1 MPEQPPYRAYATIAG
16 TFLAGLGAVS
26 GVAAARKRPVQEMA
40 AIDLALLGLATF
52 KASRTVA
59 RDKVTSFVREPF
71 VEGEA
76 YDGED
81 EKPTHETEMKQA
93 IGELV
98 TCTRCVGTWIGA
110 GLASTQIL
118 APRTGRLLTAVLA
131 AGAVNDFLLAGFN
144 ALTAKANELEQRGRR
159 RGLAA
164 EIAAG
169 LGRRELAAGA
179 AQPALGQP
187 QQRGAFDADPAG

>member
-1 MPEQPPYRAYATIAG
+1 MG
-16 TFLAGLGAVS
+16 TFVAGLGGVS
-26 GVAAARKRPVQEMA
+26 GLAAARRRPLQEFA
-40 AIDLALLGLATF
+40 PIDLAMLGLATF

-81 EKPTHETEMKQA
+81 EKPTHESELRQA

-98 TCTRCVGTWIGA
+98 TCTRCIGTWLGA

-118 APRTGRLLTAVLA
+118 APRTGRLLTTVLA
-131 AGAVNDFLLAGFN
+131 AGALNDFLLAGFS
-144 ALTAKANELEQRGRR
+144 ALTNKSNELEQR
-159 RGLAA
+159 
-164 EIAAG
+164 AG
-169 LGRRELAAGA
+169 GSG
-179 AQPALGQP
+179 
-187 QQRGAFDADPAG
+187 

>member
-1 MPEQPPYRAYATIAG
+1 VPEQPPYRAYATIVG

-26 GVAAARKRPVQEMA
+26 GLAAARNRPQQELT

-76 YDGED
+76 YDGEG
-81 EKPTHETEMKQA
+81 EEPTHDTDMKQA

-98 TCTRCVGTWIGA
+98 TCTRCIGTWIGA
-110 GLASTQIL
+110 SLAATQIL
-118 APRTGRLLTAVLA
+118 APRTGRLLTSVLA
-131 AGAVNDFLLAGFN
+131 AGAVNDFLLAGFT
-144 ALTAKANELEQRGRR
+144 ALTNKANQVE
-159 RGLAA
+159 
-164 EIAAG
+164 
-169 LGRRELAAGA
+169 
-179 AQPALGQP
+179 P
-187 QQRGAFDADPAG
+187 QAR

>member
-1 MPEQPPYRAYATIAG
+1 MPEQPPYRAYATIAA
-16 TFLAGLGAVS
+16 TFMAGLGAVS
-26 GVAAARKRPVQEMA
+26 GVAAARKRPLQELA

-81 EKPTHETEMKQA
+81 EEPTHETEMKQA

-98 TCTRCVGTWIGA
+98 TCTRCIGTWIGA
-110 GLASTQIL
+110 GLASVQIL
-118 APRTGRLLTAVLA
+118 APRTGRLLTTVLA
-131 AGAVNDFLLAGFN
+131 AGAVNDFLLAGFG
-144 ALTAKANELEQRGRR
+144 ALTAKANELEQRTGV
-159 RGLAA
+159 GS
-164 EIAAG
+164 
-169 LGRRELAAGA
+169 
-179 AQPALGQP
+179 
-187 QQRGAFDADPAG
+187 D

>member
-1 MPEQPPYRAYATIAG
+1 MAEHPPYRAYATIVG

-26 GVAAARKRPVQEMA
+26 GLAAARKRPLQEMEP
-40 AIDLALLGLATF
+40 IDLALLGLATF
-52 KASRTVA
+52 KAARTVA

-81 EKPTHETEMKQA
+81 ERPTHDTELKQA

-110 GLASTQIL
+110 GLASIQIL
-118 APRTGRLLTAVLA
+118 APRTGRLLTSVLA
-131 AGAVNDFLLAGFN
+131 AGAINDFLLAGFS
-144 ALTAKANELEQRGRR
+144 ALTAKSNELEQR
-159 RGLAA
+159 A
-164 EIAAG
+164 EA
-169 LGRRELAAGA
+169 
-179 AQPALGQP
+179 
-187 QQRGAFDADPAG
+187 

>member
-1 MPEQPPYRAYATIAG
+1 MAEQPPYRAYATIVG

-26 GVAAARKRPVQEMA
+26 GLAAARKRPLQMA
-40 AIDLALLGLATF
+40 TIDLALLGLATF

-98 TCTRCVGTWIGA
+98 TCTRCIGTWIGA
-110 GLASTQIL
+110 GLASTQVL
-118 APRTGRLLTAVLA
+118 APRTGRLLTSVLA
-131 AGAVNDFLLAGFN
+131 AGAVNDFLLAGFS
-144 ALTAKANELEQRGRR
+144 ALTAKANELEQRTGV
-159 RGLAA
+159 A
-164 EIAAG
+164 
-169 LGRRELAAGA
+169 
-179 AQPALGQP
+179 
-187 QQRGAFDADPAG
+187 

>member
-1 MPEQPPYRAYATIAG
+1 MPEPPPYRAYATIAG
-16 TFLAGLGAVS
+16 TFMAGLGAVS
-26 GVAAARKRPVQEMA
+26 GLAAARNRPLREMA
-40 AIDLALLGLATF
+40 PIDLALLGLATF
-52 KASRTVA
+52 KASRTIA

-98 TCTRCVGTWIGA
+98 TCTRCIGTWIGA

-118 APRTGRLLTAVLA
+118 APRTGRLLTSVLA
-131 AGAVNDFLLAGFN
+131 AGAVNDFLLAGFS
-144 ALTAKANELEQRGRR
+144 ALTAKANELEHRNVGS
-159 RGLAA
+159 
-164 EIAAG
+164 
-169 LGRRELAAGA
+169 
-179 AQPALGQP
+179 
-187 QQRGAFDADPAG
+187 

>member
-1 MPEQPPYRAYATIAG
+1 MPEQPPYRAYAAIAG
-16 TFLAGLGAVS
+16 AFTAGLAAVS
-26 GVAAARKRPVQEMA
+26 GVAAARKRPVQEMT

-98 TCTRCVGTWIGA
+98 TCTRCIGTWIGA

-131 AGAVNDFLLAGFN
+131 AGAVNDFLLAGFS
-144 ALTAKANELEQRGRR
+144 ALTAKSNELEQRTG
-159 RGLAA
+159 G
-164 EIAAG
+164 
-169 LGRRELAAGA
+169 
-179 AQPALGQP
+179 
-187 QQRGAFDADPAG
+187 D

>member
-1 MPEQPPYRAYATIAG
+1 MPEQPPYRAYATILG

-26 GVAAARKRPVQEMA
+26 GLAAARNRPHYEMA
-40 AIDLALLGLATF
+40 PIDLALLGLATF

-81 EKPTHETEMKQA
+81 EKPTHETELKQA

-98 TCTRCVGTWIGA
+98 TCTRCIGTWIGA
-110 GLASTQIL
+110 SLASIQIL
-118 APRTGRLLTAVLA
+118 APRTGRLLTSVLA
-131 AGAVNDFLLAGFN
+131 AGAVNDFLLAGFA
-144 ALTAKANELEQRGRR
+144 ALTSKGNELEQRSGDS
-159 RGLAA
+159 
-164 EIAAG
+164 AG
-169 LGRRELAAGA
+169 
-179 AQPALGQP
+179 
-187 QQRGAFDADPAG
+187 

>member
-1 MPEQPPYRAYATIAG
+1 VPTESQQPPYRAYATIMG

-26 GVAAARKRPVQEMA
+26 GLAAARERPLQEMSA
-40 AIDLALLGLATF
+40 MDLTLLGLATF

-59 RDKVTSFVREPF
+59 RDRVSSFVREPF

-76 YDGED
+76 DGKHER
-81 EKPTHETEMKQA
+81 PTRETEMKQA

-118 APRTGRLLTAVLA
+118 APRTGRLLTSVLA
-131 AGAVNDFLLAGFN
+131 AGAVNDFLLAGFS
-144 ALTAKANELEQRGRR
+144 ALTAKANELER
-159 RGLAA
+159 
-164 EIAAG
+164 AG
-169 LGRRELAAGA
+169 G
-179 AQPALGQP
+179 
-187 QQRGAFDADPAG
+187 DAT